1 MAGHIHVKDEFRTNQ
16 LSLQPGGHT
25 VTVTYEDGSKR
36 SYDKVKDPARYINSI
51 EARGIGIREVL
62 VDGEPFNWKV

>member
-25 VTVTYEDGSKR
+25 VTVIYADGSKR
-36 SYDKVKDPARYINSI
+36 SYDKVKDPTRYIQSLITKGANIS
-51 EARGIGIREVL
+51 EVL
-62 VDGEPFNWKV
+62 VDGEPFNWN